1 MAHRD
6 YIVPESGLQ
15 ARAIVMVGAGARV
28 GKLTRDVEEGLWQ
41 CSLSAAPGRGAKLRT
56 HKMLVLVPVPY
67 RYLRSC

>member
-28 GKLTRDVEEGLWQ
+28 GKLTRDVEE
-41 CSLSAAPGRGAKLRT
+41 
-56 HKMLVLVPVPY
+56 
-67 RYLRSC
+67 